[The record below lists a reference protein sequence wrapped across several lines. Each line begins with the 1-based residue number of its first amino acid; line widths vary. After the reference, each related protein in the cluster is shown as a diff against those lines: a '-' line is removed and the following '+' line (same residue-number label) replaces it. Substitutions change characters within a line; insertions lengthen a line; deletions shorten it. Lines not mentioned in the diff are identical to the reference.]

1 MMTTA
6 AANQLGQLSQLG
18 QLGVGP
24 SFSAAG
30 LSHPTA
36 ATSPL
41 CPSTP
46 LTYLQQQQPQLLQL
60 LPSTPGLLTP
70 YEVRSLSFSVWL
82 SFHLSSHIACCLF
95 SHLPACS
102 HNLFSPLACGQQIKF
117 VFVRSSAAVRRVK
130 WEASIAP
137 RTAANSA
144 AHFLTSPH
152 SDTVYNLFHSQALN
166 NQFTFHRSASII
178 INSNGDAPPNCACA
192 PLGSIWICPSPFSSS
207 TISLFHAP
215 VSHCNSQFLL
225 CSACPLNNMIIFNRT
240 TFRKYTSV

>member
-1 MMTTA
+1 METTRELNIKRPMWNSKFQKMMTTA

-70 YEVRSLSFSVWL
+70 YEVRSLSFPVRL
-82 SFHLSSHIACCLF
+82 SFHLFLSSRIAYCLF

-102 HNLFSPLACGQQIKF
+102 HNLFSPFACGQQIKF
-117 VFVRSSAAVRRVK
+117 VFVRSNAAAQRVK
-130 WEASIAP
+130 
-137 RTAANSA
+137 
-144 AHFLTSPH
+144 
-152 SDTVYNLFHSQALN
+152 
-166 NQFTFHRSASII
+166 
-178 INSNGDAPPNCACA
+178 
-192 PLGSIWICPSPFSSS
+192 
-207 TISLFHAP
+207 
-215 VSHCNSQFLL
+215 
-225 CSACPLNNMIIFNRT
+225 
-240 TFRKYTSV
+240 